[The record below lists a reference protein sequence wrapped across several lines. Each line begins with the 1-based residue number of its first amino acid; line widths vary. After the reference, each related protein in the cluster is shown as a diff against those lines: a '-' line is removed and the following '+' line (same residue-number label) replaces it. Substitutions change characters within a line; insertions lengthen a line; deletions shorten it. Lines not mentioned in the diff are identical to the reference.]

1 MGRSATCGGV
11 LRLDVPGLTEQVRE
25 AIAQV
30 GAVPAGEQGAP
41 A

>member
-1 MGRSATCGGV
+1 V

-30 GAVPAGEQGAP
+30 GAVPTTERSAHA
-41 A
+41 